1 MHDSAGTNCPAY
13 AASSLDVLQA
23 ENVQIMAAAPS
34 LPMIDRDHAE
44 VEVRTSSVNPW
55 EAASSVDSP
64 VFWDEGEPGTPQGAP
79 MDCQF
84 AGAGG
89 TCPFLTCAH
98 CHRGAQRVV
107 ENMDEEWS

>member
-1 MHDSAGTNCPAY
+1 MNAGAPAQSALQIAGEEAESADARCRHHSAHAGKAQPQETSWQAPGSLG
-13 AASSLDVLQA
+13 ASPEPTSL
-23 ENVQIMAAAPS
+23 N
-34 LPMIDRDHAE
+34 
-44 VEVRTSSVNPW
+44 TS
-55 EAASSVDSP
+55 E
-64 VFWDEGEPGTPQGAP
+64 GTPQGAP

-98 CHRGAQRVV
+98 CHRGAERVV